1 MSKGFK
7 DYRLKK
13 RKKRVG
19 FPRGLLYFYFKDMWE
34 TFFIKLG
41 AEVILSSPTN
51 KITKEK
57 GVLETLDDECY
68 STKLYHGHVLDLAEK
83 ELDYLFVPRFA
94 SRKKLEVGCPKF
106 VALADILKYTKK
118 DLPPI
123 IGPYYSTSREKHG
136 FWRLTKII
144 FEIGFKFTKNPL
156 RIIRAALLS
165 RRAHRRGLDKVI
177 ISEETLKK
185 WERSE
190 VLLNEAPEINGG
202 EEELKVAL
210 VGHNY
215 VLNDEYASLG
225 VRKKLQKLGVNIITS
240 QQMPR
245 HLIKRQLLR
254 LSMIDYGL
262 EFPEPEKLPLKELEK
277 HLVGRNDYL
286 YFEFEHDI
294 VGTAMHFLENETIDG
309 VLMLVNFI
317 CGPVSVSMEYAK
329 HFAKK
334 IKAETPF
341 AILTLDAHTGEAGF
355 QTRLEAFC
363 DIIRMK
369 KNEGF
374 IPQIEVEKKPDLLL
388 KNRS

>member
-1 MSKGFK
+1 MSKDFGEK
-7 DYRLKK
+7 RLKK

-19 FPRGLLYFYFKDMWE
+19 IPRGLLYYYFTNMWE

-41 AEVILSSPTN
+41 AEVVLSSPTN
-51 KITKEK
+51 KITKER

-68 STKLYHGHVLDLAEK
+68 STKLYHGHVLDLEDK

-94 SRKKLEVGCPKF
+94 SRKEREVGCPKF
-106 VALADILKYTKK
+106 VALADILKHTKK
-118 DLPPI
+118 NLPPI

-136 FWRLTKII
+136 FWRLTEII

-156 RIIRAALLS
+156 RIIRAAILAL
-165 RRAHRRGLDKVI
+165 RAHRRGLDEVI

-190 VLLNEAPEINGG
+190 ILLNDVPINDEG
-202 EEELKVAL
+202 EEVLKVAL
-210 VGHNY
+210 VGHTY
-215 VLNDEYASLG
+215 VLNDDYASLG
-225 VRKKLQKLGVNIITS
+225 VRKKLQKLGVDIITS

-245 HLIKRQLLR
+245 NLIERQLLR
-254 LSMIDYGL
+254 LSMIDFGL
-262 EFPEPEKLPLKELEK
+262 EFSEPEKLPLKELEK
-277 HLVGRNDYL
+277 HLFGKSDYL
-286 YFEFEHDI
+286 YFEFEHEI
-294 VGTAMHFLENETIDG
+294 VGTAMHYLENQKIDG
-309 VLMLVNFI
+309 ILMLVNFI

-334 IKAETPF
+334 IQAETPL

-363 DIIRMK
+363 DILRMK
-369 KNEGF
+369 KNEAL
-374 IPQIEVEKKPDLLL
+374 IPKLEEQEPDLVLE
-388 KNRS
+388 NWS

>member
-1 MSKGFK
+1 MSKRFDNHK
-7 DYRLKK
+7 LKR

-19 FPRGLLYFYFKDMWE
+19 FPRGLLYYYFKDMWE
-34 TFFIKLG
+34 TFFVKLG

-51 KITKEK
+51 KITKER

-68 STKLYHGHVLDLAEK
+68 STKLYHGHVLDLADK
-83 ELDYLFVPRFA
+83 DLDYLFVPRFA
-94 SRKKLEVGCPKF
+94 SRKKREVGCPKF

-156 RIIRAALLS
+156 RIIRAAILS
-165 RRAHRRGLDKVI
+165 LRAHRRAQDELI

-190 VLLNEAPEINGG
+190 ILLNDAPINDNG
-202 EEELKVAL
+202 EEVLKVAL

-215 VLNDEYASLG
+215 VLNDDYASLG
-225 VRKKLQKLGVNIITS
+225 VRQKLQKLGVDLVTS

-245 HLIKRQLLR
+245 NLIERQLLR
-254 LSMIDYGL
+254 LSMIDFGL
-262 EFPEPEKLPLKELEK
+262 EISEPEKLPLKELEK
-277 HLVGRNDYL
+277 YLVGRNDYL
-286 YFEFEHDI
+286 YFEFEHEI
-294 VGTAMHFLENETIDG
+294 VGTAMHYLENQKIDG
-309 VLMLVNFI
+309 ILMLVNFI

-334 IKAETPF
+334 IQAETPL
-341 AILTLDAHTGEAGF
+341 AILTLDAHTGDAGF

-363 DIIRMK
+363 DILRMK
-369 KNEGF
+369 KNKGF
-374 IPQIEVEKKPDLLL
+374 VPEVIEKESDILL
-388 KNRS
+388 KNWS

>member
-1 MSKGFK
+1 MSKGFDNK
-7 DYRLKK
+7 KPTK

-19 FPRGLLYFYFKDMWE
+19 FPRGLLYYYFTDMWE
-34 TFFIKLG
+34 TFFEKLG
-41 AEVILSSPTN
+41 AEVVLSSPTN
-51 KITKEK
+51 KITKER

-68 STKLYHGHVLDLAEK
+68 STKLYHGHVLDLADK

-94 SRKKLEVGCPKF
+94 SRKKREVGCPKF

-136 FWRLTKII
+136 FWRLTRII
-144 FEIGFKFTKNPL
+144 FDIGFKFTKNPL
-156 RIIRAALLS
+156 RIIRAALLA
-165 RRAHRRGLDKVI
+165 RKAHRRGLDEVI
-177 ISEETLKK
+177 ISEDTLKK
-185 WERSE
+185 WEKSE
-190 VLLNEAPEINGG
+190 ILLNGVPIVNDG
-202 EEELKVAL
+202 EEMLKVAL

-215 VLNDEYASLG
+215 VLNDDFASLG
-225 VRKKLQKLGVNIITS
+225 VRKKLQKLGVDLITS

-245 HLIKRQLLR
+245 NLIKRQLLR

-262 EFPEPEKLPLKELEK
+262 EFSEPEKLPSKEIEK

-309 VLMLVNFI
+309 ILMLVNFI

-329 HFAKK
+329 QFAKK
-334 IKAETPF
+334 IQAETPL

-363 DIIRMK
+363 DILRMK
-369 KNEGF
+369 KSKGF
-374 IPQIEVEKKPDLLL
+374 VPELVEREPDLLL
-388 KNRS
+388 KSRR

>member
-1 MSKGFK
+1 MSKGFDK
-7 DYRLKK
+7 QGLKK
-13 RKKRVG
+13 RKRRVG
-19 FPRGLLYFYFKDMWE
+19 FPRGLLYYYFKDMWE

-41 AEVILSSPTN
+41 AEVVLSSPTN
-51 KITKEK
+51 KITKER

-68 STKLYHGHVLDLAEK
+68 STKLYHGHVLDLADK

-94 SRKKLEVGCPKF
+94 SRKKREVGCPKF

-123 IGPYYSTSREKHG
+123 IGPYYSTSRENHG
-136 FWRLTKII
+136 FWRLIKII

-156 RIIRAALLS
+156 KILFAARIAIREH
-165 RRAHRRGLDKVI
+165 RRALDEVI
-177 ISEETLKK
+177 ISEETLEK

-190 VLLNEAPEINGG
+190 ILLNDAPINDNG
-202 EEELKVAL
+202 EEVLKVAL

-215 VLNDEYASLG
+215 VLNDDYASLG
-225 VRKKLQKLGVNIITS
+225 VRKKLQKLGVDLITS

-245 HLIKRQLLR
+245 NLIERQLLR
-254 LSMIDYGL
+254 LSMIDFGL
-262 EFPEPEKLPLKELEK
+262 EFSEPEKLPFEVIEK

-294 VGTAMHFLENETIDG
+294 VGTAMHYLENQNIDG
-309 VLMLVNFI
+309 ILMLVNFI
-317 CGPVSVSMEYAK
+317 CGPISVSMEYAK

-334 IKAETPF
+334 IKAETPL

-363 DIIRMK
+363 DILRMK
-369 KNEGF
+369 KNKGF
-374 IPQIEVEKKPDLLL
+374 VPELVEKESELLL
-388 KNRS
+388 RSRS

>member
-1 MSKGFK
+1 MSKRFDNHK
-7 DYRLKK
+7 LKR

-19 FPRGLLYFYFKDMWE
+19 FPRGLLYYYFKDMWE
-34 TFFIKLG
+34 TFFVKLG

-51 KITKEK
+51 KITKER

-68 STKLYHGHVLDLAEK
+68 STKLYHGHVLDLADK
-83 ELDYLFVPRFA
+83 DLDYLFVPRFA
-94 SRKKLEVGCPKF
+94 SRKKREVGCPKF

-136 FWRLTKII
+136 FWRLTIII

-156 RIIRAALLS
+156 RIIRAAILS
-165 RRAHRRGLDKVI
+165 LRAHRRAQDELI

-190 VLLNEAPEINGG
+190 ILLNDAPINDNG
-202 EEELKVAL
+202 EEVLKVAL

-215 VLNDEYASLG
+215 VLNDDYASLG
-225 VRKKLQKLGVNIITS
+225 VRQKLQKLGVDLVTS

-245 HLIKRQLLR
+245 NLIERQLLR
-254 LSMIDYGL
+254 LSMIDFGL
-262 EFPEPEKLPLKELEK
+262 EISEPEKLPLKELEK
-277 HLVGRNDYL
+277 YLVGRNDYL
-286 YFEFEHDI
+286 YFEFEHEI
-294 VGTAMHFLENETIDG
+294 VGTAMHYLENQKIDG
-309 VLMLVNFI
+309 ILMLVNFI

-334 IKAETPF
+334 IQAETPL
-341 AILTLDAHTGEAGF
+341 AILTLDAHTGDAGF

-363 DIIRMK
+363 DILRMK
-369 KNEGF
+369 KNKGF
-374 IPQIEVEKKPDLLL
+374 VPEVIEKESDILL
-388 KNRS
+388 KNWS